1 MPSLPCVQGLMTPL
15 DIFNIQVDVY
25 ILPRSTMPFT
35 KQHRQDSIFDVSLIH
50 DGVFPQE
57 KSKAKQEI
65 DLLPSK
71 SWTVEEP
78 SASSFM
84 PVQSLAQ
91 WDAPAWLVPGTLIL
105 LPHS

>member
-57 KSKAKQEI
+57 KQSKAGNRSIAK
-65 DLLPSK
+65 
-71 SWTVEEP
+71 
-78 SASSFM
+78 
-84 PVQSLAQ
+84 
-91 WDAPAWLVPGTLIL
+91 
-105 LPHS
+105 